1 MSVRIKV
8 LREDVLNHM
17 LEYMTKENIFCTRI
31 DGSKFIPLTVDEIPS
46 MLKQSRSKFYNQSY
60 QRVRYLKAKTIS
72 SSKITKKSGYVWKA
86 PKPLDLGAER
96 KEALISVTKNTRVQD
111 ITNKKLVVNWPTM
124 TCTIEGSLITVD
136 FKI

>member
-60 QRVRYLKAKTIS
+60 QRVRYLKAKTVS
-72 SSKITKKSGYVWKA
+72 SSKITKKKA